1 MLDIWNGVL
10 YSTLTCLKVVAV
22 MSAQSSAVDEKQRS
36 PILEFY
42 GSALGFAA
50 ALVLTAYVDSPWRE
64 VLRASM
70 IAIAVFAVWT
80 LIRFLRVADE
90 RQRRTNFRALRFA
103 FVAGLVLSLFGGFVQ
118 GFGVLHVSWIG
129 VLGLQLIPWS
139 FGLIYYSWR
148 HQ

>member
-1 MLDIWNGVL
+1 MR
-10 YSTLTCLKVVAV
+10 SE
-22 MSAQSSAVDEKQRS
+22 SSAVDDKQRS
-36 PILEFY
+36 PILQFY
-42 GSALGFAA
+42 LCALGFAG
-50 ALVLTAYVDSPWRE
+50 ALVLVEYLRTPWNQI
-64 VLRASM
+64 LRIAM
-70 IAIAVFAVWT
+70 ILIAGFAVWT
-80 LIRFLRVADE
+80 LDRFLKVADE

-103 FVAGLVLSLFGGFVQ
+103 FVAGLILSLFGGFVQ

>member
-1 MLDIWNGVL
+1 MR
-10 YSTLTCLKVVAV
+10 SE
-22 MSAQSSAVDEKQRS
+22 SSAVDDKQRS
-36 PILEFY
+36 PILQFY
-42 GSALGFAA
+42 LCALGFSG
-50 ALVLTAYVDSPWRE
+50 ALVQVGFLRTPWSQI
-64 VLRASM
+64 VHAAM
-70 IAIAVFAVWT
+70 IAIAAFAVWT
-80 LIRFLRVADE
+80 LDRFPRVADK

>member
-1 MLDIWNGVL
+1 MEV
-10 YSTLTCLKVVAV
+10 SV
-22 MSAQSSAVDEKQRS
+22 MHSKSSAVDEKQRS
-36 PILEFY
+36 PLLEFY
-42 GSALGFAA
+42 LSALAFAG
-50 ALVLTAYVDSPWRE
+50 ALVLIEYLHSPWRE
-64 VLRASM
+64 ILRVLM
-70 IAIAVFAVWT
+70 IAIAGFAVWT

-139 FGLIYYSWR
+139 FGLILYSWR
-148 HQ
+148 YQ

>member
-1 MLDIWNGVL
+1 MQ
-10 YSTLTCLKVVAV
+10 SE
-22 MSAQSSAVDEKQRS
+22 SSAMDARQKG
-36 PILEFY
+36 PLLKFY
-42 GSALGFAA
+42 SSACVFAG
-50 ALVLTAYVDSPWRE
+50 ALVLSRRLHAPWQLL
-64 VLRASM
+64 LRIVM
-70 IAIAVFAVWT
+70 IATAAFAVWT
-80 LIRFLRVADE
+80 LVRFLKVADE

-139 FGLIYYSWR
+139 FGLIYYSWW

>member
-1 MLDIWNGVL
+1 MHSD
-10 YSTLTCLKVVAV
+10 
-22 MSAQSSAVDEKQRS
+22 SSAVDDKQRS
-36 PILEFY
+36 PLLRFY
-42 GSALGFAA
+42 ICALGFAG
-50 ALVLTAYVDSPWRE
+50 ALVLVQYLRSPWVE
-64 VLRASM
+64 ILQAAM
-70 IAIAVFAVWT
+70 IAIAGFAVWT
-80 LIRFLRVADE
+80 LDRFLKVADE

-139 FGLIYYSWR
+139 FGLIYYSWQ

>member
-1 MLDIWNGVL
+1 MMSESSAMDGRQRGPLIEF
-10 YSTLTCLKVVAV
+10 YSSASVFATALILTGRFHSPWLEALKVV
-22 MSAQSSAVDEKQRS
+22 
-36 PILEFY
+36 
-42 GSALGFAA
+42 
-50 ALVLTAYVDSPWRE
+50 
-64 VLRASM
+64 M
-70 IAIAVFAVWT
+70 IASAGFAVWT
-80 LIRFLRVADE
+80 LTRFLKGADE

>member
-1 MLDIWNGVL
+1 MHPK
-10 YSTLTCLKVVAV
+10 S
-22 MSAQSSAVDEKQRS
+22 VDEKQRS
-36 PILEFY
+36 PLLEFY
-42 GSALGFAA
+42 LSALAFAGA
-50 ALVLTAYVDSPWRE
+50 FVLMEYSPSPWRGI
-64 VLRASM
+64 LRVAM
-70 IAIAVFAVWT
+70 IVIAVFAVWT

-90 RQRRTNFRALRFA
+90 RQRRINFRALRFA
-103 FVAGLVLSLFGGFVQ
+103 FVAGLVLSLLGSFVQ

>member
-1 MLDIWNGVL
+1 MVRSD
-10 YSTLTCLKVVAV
+10 
-22 MSAQSSAVDEKQRS
+22 SSAVDDKQRS
-36 PILEFY
+36 PILQFY
-42 GSALGFAA
+42 LCALGFAG
-50 ALVLTAYVDSPWRE
+50 ALVLAEYLRTPWTE
-64 VLRASM
+64 ILQAAM
-70 IAIAVFAVWT
+70 IVIAGFAVWT
-80 LIRFLRVADE
+80 LDRFLKVADE

>member
-1 MLDIWNGVL
+1 V
-10 YSTLTCLKVVAV
+10 
-22 MSAQSSAVDEKQRS
+22 
-36 PILEFY
+36 
-42 GSALGFAA
+42 FAA
-50 ALVLTAYVDSPWRE
+50 ALVLSGQFRSPWPE
-64 VLRASM
+64 VLKVVM
-70 IAIAVFAVWT
+70 ISSVVFALWT
-80 LIRFLRVADE
+80 LNRFLKVADE

>member
-1 MLDIWNGVL
+1 MG
-10 YSTLTCLKVVAV
+10 SEF
-22 MSAQSSAVDEKQRS
+22 SAVDDKQRS
-36 PILEFY
+36 PLLQFY
-42 GSALGFAA
+42 LCAIGFAG
-50 ALVLTAYVDSPWRE
+50 ALVLAEYLRTPWTE
-64 VLRASM
+64 ILRAAM
-70 IAIAVFAVWT
+70 IAIAAFAIWT
-80 LIRFLRVADE
+80 LDRFLKVADE

>member
-1 MLDIWNGVL
+1 MHPD
-10 YSTLTCLKVVAV
+10 
-22 MSAQSSAVDEKQRS
+22 SSAMDMKQRS
-36 PILEFY
+36 PLIEFY
-42 GSALGFAA
+42 STASVFTA
-50 ALVLTAYVDSPWRE
+50 ALVLSGRFRSPWPE
-64 VLRASM
+64 VLKVVM
-70 IAIAVFAVWT
+70 IASAGFAIWT
-80 LIRFLRVADE
+80 LIRFLKVADE

-118 GFGVLHVSWIG
+118 GFGILHVSWIG

>member
-1 MLDIWNGVL
+1 MHPE
-10 YSTLTCLKVVAV
+10 
-22 MSAQSSAVDEKQRS
+22 SSAVDEKQRN
-36 PILEFY
+36 PLLEFY
-42 GSALGFAA
+42 LSALAFAG
-50 ALVLTAYVDSPWRE
+50 ALVLIEYLHSPWRDILR
-64 VLRASM
+64 VLM
-70 IAIAVFAVWT
+70 IVIAGFAVWT
-80 LIRFLRVADE
+80 LIRFLKVADE

-118 GFGVLHVSWIG
+118 GFGIFHVSWIG

>member
-1 MLDIWNGVL
+1 MFWHTVLCLDLSIGA
-10 YSTLTCLKVVAV
+10 ST
-22 MSAQSSAVDEKQRS
+22 MGSDSSAVDDRQRS
-36 PILEFY
+36 PILRFY
-42 GSALGFAA
+42 LCALAFAG
-50 ALVLTAYVDSPWRE
+50 ALVLAEYLHSPWAE
-64 VLRASM
+64 TLRTAM
-70 IAIAVFAVWT
+70 IAIAGFAVWT
-80 LIRFLRVADE
+80 LDRFLKVADE

-118 GFGVLHVSWIG
+118 GFGVLHVSWIA